1 MTIRNQTIK
10 ALETKYGVDL
20 KTATDEE
27 LVTFMEYFKLS
38 GIADLYKQL
47 RVYEHKG

>member
-10 ALETKYGVDL
+10 ALEKNHGVDL

-27 LVTFMEYFKLS
+27 LVTFMEYYKLN

-47 RVYEHKG
+47 RVYEYDK

>member
-1 MTIRNQTIK
+1 MTMKDQTIK
-10 ALETKYGVDL
+10 ILTEKYGVDL

-38 GIADLYKQL
+38 GIAELYKQL
-47 RVYEHKG
+47 RVYEHLK